1 MIPIPSGGSSVVER
15 RLAKAKAVGSNP
27 IPRSIPLIILI
38 AALFLASLA
47 CSHAAE
53 DLISLAEDLETIAAP
68 TPGPAVRPLDQS
80 PPPIPTKSST
90 PEPVGT
96 PTPASTP
103 SPIPEPVAIL
113 TLMIAEIPA
122 DVPDYDR
129 DHWGRWRDEDGDC
142 QDTRQEVL
150 LEESLVDVDFKS
162 AEACRVAT
170 GRWLAPFTGA
180 VITDPGKLD
189 IDHMVPLANAHRS
202 GGWDWPRDRKRA
214 YADFLDAPVHLV
226 AVTAS
231 ANRSK
236 GSRGPDEWRPLDPGY
251 WCAYARNWISIKQR
265 WELAAT
271 SAEFAALG
279 DMVATCD
286 NQVQLHAAK

>member
-1 MIPIPSGGSSVVER
+1 M
-15 RLAKAKAVGSNP
+15 
-27 IPRSIPLIILI
+27 
-38 AALFLASLA
+38 
-47 CSHAAE
+47 
-53 DLISLAEDLETIAAP
+53 
-68 TPGPAVRPLDQS
+68 
-80 PPPIPTKSST
+80 
-90 PEPVGT
+90 
-96 PTPASTP
+96 
-103 SPIPEPVAIL
+103 
-113 TLMIAEIPA
+113 
-122 DVPDYDR
+122 
-129 DHWGRWRDEDGDC
+129 
-142 QDTRQEVL
+142 
-150 LEESLVDVDFKS
+150 
-162 AEACRVAT
+162 
-170 GRWLAPFTGA
+170 
-180 VITDPGKLD
+180 D

-271 SAEFAALG
+271 SAAFAALG

-286 NQVQLHAAK
+286 NRGQLHAAK